1 MVRAHLYFNRLRIE
15 FAETLPSP
23 FFSARRRNREH
34 QRGACLASAPG
45 PYKLFNPACSG
56 EHGIPARIHEGLVN
70 QFQDKFFQDDRFENL
85 NLKPFSS
92 IAFKL
97 GEFTI
102 MPVKIPH
109 SPQHDNYGFVIQY
122 RHRGRLLKIVIMTD
136 FHNWDGLLD
145 HFIDADFIYVE
156 ANHNPGLLRKHPNPN
171 SHYHMK
177 NENVADLLC
186 NARKLSK
193 RPPAAVMLGHL
204 SKERNTHELAL
215 QTISCE
221 FKNKSIA
228 LDFSL
233 CVAPADD
240 ASPTIKIAG

>member
-1 MVRAHLYFNRLRIE
+1 
-15 FAETLPSP
+15 
-23 FFSARRRNREH
+23 
-34 QRGACLASAPG
+34 
-45 PYKLFNPACSG
+45 
-56 EHGIPARIHEGLVN
+56 
-70 QFQDKFFQDDRFENL
+70 
-85 NLKPFSS
+85 
-92 IAFKL
+92 
-97 GEFTI
+97 
-102 MPVKIPH
+102 
-109 SPQHDNYGFVIQY
+109 
-122 RHRGRLLKIVIMTD
+122 MTD

-156 ANHNPGLLRKHPNPN
+156 ANHNPGLLKKHPNPN

-186 NARKLSK
+186 NARQLSK
-193 RPPAAVMLGHL
+193 CPPAAVMLGHL

-215 QTISCE
+215 QAISCE